1 MHDGTVR
8 DCTFV
13 EVNIYFVEVNIYLV
27 EVSIYFVDVN
37 IYFVEANI
45 VEMITLAH
53 IIDKIKWARW
63 SSSYHLLTK

>member
-27 EVSIYFVDVN
+27 EVN
-37 IYFVEANI
+37 IYFVEVFFVEVNI
-45 VEMITLAH
+45 
-53 IIDKIKWARW
+53 
-63 SSSYHLLTK
+63 

>member
-27 EVSIYFVDVN
+27 EVSIYFV
-37 IYFVEANI
+37 EANI

-53 IIDKIKWARW
+53 IIDKIRWARW
-63 SSSYHLLTK
+63 

>member
-1 MHDGTVR
+1 MLRSIH
-8 DCTFV
+8 FV

-27 EVSIYFVDVN
+27 EVS

-63 SSSYHLLTK
+63 SSSYHLLIK